1 MPSYL
6 LLKHFHM
13 TCAAL
18 SIGLFAV
25 RGARMAAGRPA
36 PSSVWLRALPHLV
49 DTLLFGSALALLVML
64 GLNPLTQPWLQAKLG
79 AVLAYILL
87 AASLLKRGRQPGL
100 RRAVYVLCLV
110 LLAYIVA
117 VAFGK
122 QPWPF

>member
-6 LLKHFHM
+6 LLKHFHL

-18 SIGLFAV
+18 SIGLFVA

-36 PSSVWLRALPHLV
+36 PSSVWLRALPHLI

-64 GLNPLTQPWLQAKLG
+64 DLNPLEQPWLLAKLG
-79 AVLAYILL
+79 AVIAYILL
-87 AASLLKRGRQPGL
+87 AATVLKRGRQPGL
-100 RRAVYVLCLV
+100 RRTAYALCLV